1 MSQHQPPTIEEFRG
15 VMVEFEEVDRMV
27 DLHFDAV
34 VRARR
39 ELAAATSVPTRRDV
53 RLVVD
58 NTPR

>member
-1 MSQHQPPTIEEFRG
+1 
-15 VMVEFEEVDRMV
+15 MVEFEEVDRMV